1 MAKFFYK
8 MQNILDI
15 KMKLETQAKNEFA
28 IANAE
33 LAEEEEKLNE
43 LEKRRQQ
50 YEEKLAVLYTDKLNV
65 REIHETADAVE
76 LMKYHKRLQ
85 EVNVL
90 RAKKKAE
97 QARDK
102 LQEAVQDRKTH
113 EKLKENAF
121 EVFKQEVAAA
131 ESKEI
136 DELVSYRHG
145 QGEGE

>member
-15 KMKLETQAKNEFA
+15 KLKLETQAKNEFA
-28 IANAE
+28 VANAE
-33 LAEEEEKLNE
+33 LAEEEEKLDT

-50 YEEKLAVLYTDKLNV
+50 YEIRLAELYTDNLN
-65 REIHETADAVE
+65 IKDINETAQAVE

-85 EVNVL
+85 EVNVM
-90 RAKKKAE
+90 RARKKAE
-97 QARDK
+97 DAREK
-102 LQEAVQDRKTH
+102 LQEAMQERKTH

-145 QGEGE
+145 QSDE

>member
-15 KMKLETQAKNEFA
+15 KIKLETQAKNEFA

-33 LAEEEEKLNE
+33 LAEEEDKLKILNDRRDEYEQYLKGLYLDKLDVKAIGQAAEAVEIMKYQIKLQSINVKQAQKKSEAAREKL
-43 LEKRRQQ
+43 K
-50 YEEKLAVLYTDKLNV
+50 V
-65 REIHETADAVE
+65 
-76 LMKYHKRLQ
+76 
-85 EVNVL
+85 
-90 RAKKKAE
+90 
-97 QARDK
+97 
-102 LQEAVQDRKTH
+102 AVQDRKTH

-121 EVFKQEVAAA
+121 EVFMAELAAE

-145 QGEGE
+145 QNSE

>member
-15 KMKLETQAKNEFA
+15 KEKLETQARNDYA
-28 IANAE
+28 VANAA
-33 LAEEEEKLNE
+33 LAEEEEKLNN
-43 LEKRRQQ
+43 LIRRRND
-50 YEEKLAVLYTDKLNV
+50 YEEKLKESYNGTLDLGSITEY
-65 REIHETADAVE
+65 ADAVE
-76 LMKYHKRLQ
+76 IIKYHIRLQ
-85 EVNVL
+85 EVNV
-90 RAKKKAE
+90 AKAQKQVDITRE
-97 QARDK
+97 K
-102 LQEAVQDRKTH
+102 LQEAMQERKTH

-145 QGEGE
+145 QG